1 MKQEQK
7 SLTLCWWSCLGDSG
21 AVIASILASKG
32 AHSLSMCHSDHVMCW
47 LSDSQDQTS
56 LTHHLHSFP
65 EWGNECV
72 TIVFTYKNGE
82 YTHFERMRLCSPFFD
97 NNVHPTISA
106 AALTLTLIASQQSL
120 NAQQL
125 HVRMYTVFIGSQ
137 WIVSKYE
144 NLHRKASKPL
154 NFWSPTGHFKSV
166 INNVGVSR
174 YSSFGRLPTPCRSV
188 H

>member
-1 MKQEQK
+1 MVGISSIPSFFIKAANPWIIARCYSTAVWLPMKQEQK

-120 NAQQL
+120 NA
-125 HVRMYTVFIGSQ
+125 
-137 WIVSKYE
+137 
-144 NLHRKASKPL
+144 
-154 NFWSPTGHFKSV
+154 
-166 INNVGVSR
+166 
-174 YSSFGRLPTPCRSV
+174 
-188 H
+188 